1 MLQSPALQDRKEKDR
16 MLLTL
21 KSQLDDEQNEKAEV
35 LEENESLK
43 EQLKRLREQ
52 RKLFKFTY
60 LL

>member
-1 MLQSPALQDRKEKDR
+1 MLQSPALQNRKEKDR

-43 EQLKRLREQ
+43 EQLKRLRE
-52 RKLFKFTY
+52 
-60 LL
+60 